1 MIRVTPARVKIA
13 TSVPTSCG
21 SPRCERPPWPAY
33 SPSEFSRTIT
43 QSSSLAVTLR
53 KGLVIPGRMR
63 VGRTLAYWSS
73 GWQIASRRPHSVM
86 WSGTSG
92 APTAPK

>member
-1 MIRVTPARVKIA
+1 M
-13 TSVPTSCG
+13 S
-21 SPRCERPPWPAY
+21 
-33 SPSEFSRTIT
+33 
-43 QSSSLAVTLR
+43 TLR
-53 KGLVIPGRMR
+53 SGLWMPGRMR

-73 GWQIASRRPHSVM
+73 GWQIARRSPQSVM